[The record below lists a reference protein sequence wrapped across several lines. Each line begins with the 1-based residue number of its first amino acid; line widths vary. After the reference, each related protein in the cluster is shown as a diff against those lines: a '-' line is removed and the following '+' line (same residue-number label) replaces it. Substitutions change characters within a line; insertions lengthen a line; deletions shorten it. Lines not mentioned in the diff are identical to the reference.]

1 MVIRCEDITKGY
13 ARLPA
18 IHVYSA
24 MAERIDFSQVQ
35 HRVIETD
42 LNKYNIKIEE
52 NHGLNERT
60 GFWWLV
66 FTFNFA
72 LEKGIKVRLTNFKY
86 IESTKL
92 TMEIV
97 RCVYLGIKS
106 DEKVDSL
113 DIEEKLAN
121 PGKLYQINDSV
132 GWPEKLRKYLEE
144 NIVPLVIKKIRYTK
158 YSPQF
163 SFFLSNKS
171 KDKPLMETFRNGL
184 KFLGYKT
191 WLDIDDMPMAAN
203 LQGALTVAIEKC
215 DCFLVWLNREYF
227 QDNYCKAELLY
238 ANQLGKVI
246 LAFGDYEEIKD
257 LLRGAFEFLAN
268 RPIYDASKSS
278 FLEVLRRI
286 DEAFFEF
293 ENLPI

>member
-1 MVIRCEDITKGY
+1 
-13 ARLPA
+13 
-18 IHVYSA
+18 
-24 MAERIDFSQVQ
+24 MAERTNFSQVQ
-35 HRVIETD
+35 YRVIETD

-52 NHGLNERT
+52 NNGLDEIT

-66 FTFNFA
+66 FTFDFA
-72 LEKGIKVRLTNFKY
+72 LEKGIKVRLTNIKY
-86 IESTKL
+86 SGSTKW

-97 RCVYLGIKS
+97 RCVYLGIHS
-106 DEKVDSL
+106 EKKVVSF
-113 DIEEKLAN
+113 DIEERLAN
-121 PGKLYQINDSV
+121 PGVLGRINDSV
-132 GWPEKLRKYLEE
+132 GRPEKLPKYLEE

-257 LLRGAFEFLAN
+257 LLRGEFEFLAN

-286 DEAFFEF
+286 DETFFEF